1 MGLSGRSRLTAV
13 LLAGAALALAGTPGQ
28 PPARLRLVAVGD
40 IMMHQ
45 DVKRAEA
52 QDPGG
57 FPDLWADLVP
67 LFKGADVAFGNLETP
82 VAPATGRPGRPFQFN
97 APAGLPAAL
106 RASGFTVLSTANN
119 HAFDQGR
126 RGVAETIARLRQEQ
140 LTAIGSGEDRPH
152 AEALQILERNGL
164 KVAFLGFT
172 DIFNLDLDR
181 KASEPW
187 VRPLDLEPA
196 LAAVREARA
205 KADLVV
211 VSVHWGNEY
220 QHQPTKRQRE
230 IARKLVEAGCDL
242 LLGHHPHVLQPLEL
256 MEVEGRRA
264 LVAYSLGNFIS
275 NQDRMYRADLF
286 PVAGGDSRDG
296 AALEVTFE
304 RRPQPDGSSR
314 AVLVQAGYEPLWTE
328 NNWGAGKGEPRRIRV
343 IRVAAAEARARAALD
358 RLEDAKEGPAAIP
371 DARARK
377 QAVLAAQERL
387 RTLILRRLRV
397 AGILGQ
403 AFELPEPPQLLRPAE
418 PAPALPGA
426 GAARQ

>member
-1 MGLSGRSRLTAV
+1 MGLNLRALGLAA
-13 LLAGAALALAGTPGQ
+13 LLASGPPLAAGSPELPVASV
-28 PPARLRLVAVGD
+28 RLVAVGD

-52 QDPGG
+52 EDGGG
-57 FPDLWADLVP
+57 FPALWADLVP
-67 LFKGADVAFGNLETP
+67 LFQGADLAFGNLETP
-82 VAPATGRPGRPFQFN
+82 VAPTTGRPGKPFQFN
-97 APAGLPAAL
+97 APASLPLAL

-126 RGVAETIARLRQEQ
+126 KGVLETLDRLHQAQ
-140 LTAIGSGEDRPH
+140 LVAIGSGEDRPR
-152 AEALQILERNGL
+152 AESTQILERNGL

-172 DIFNLDLDR
+172 DLFNLDLDR
-181 KASEPW
+181 KATEPW

-196 LAAVREARA
+196 LAAVREARS
-205 KADLVV
+205 KADIVV

-220 QHQPTKRQRE
+220 QHAPTKRQRG

-256 MEVEGRRA
+256 MTVGARKA

-286 PVAGGDSRDG
+286 PVAEGDSRDG

-304 RRPQPDGSSR
+304 RRRRADGSE
-314 AVLVQAGYEPLWTE
+314 AVELAHAGFEPLWTE
-328 NNWGAGKGEPRRIRV
+328 NNWGAGQGAPRRIRV
-343 IRVAAAEARARAALD
+343 IRVAAEEARVQADLD
-358 RLEDAKEGPAAIP
+358 RLEDGPPPLDPGRRAAL
-371 DARARK
+371 
-377 QAVLAAQERL
+377 LADQERL
-387 RTLILRRLRV
+387 RTLILRRRRI

-403 AFELPEPPQLLRPAE
+403 AFEDLSADGTS
-418 PAPALPGA
+418 PG
-426 GAARQ
+426 GR